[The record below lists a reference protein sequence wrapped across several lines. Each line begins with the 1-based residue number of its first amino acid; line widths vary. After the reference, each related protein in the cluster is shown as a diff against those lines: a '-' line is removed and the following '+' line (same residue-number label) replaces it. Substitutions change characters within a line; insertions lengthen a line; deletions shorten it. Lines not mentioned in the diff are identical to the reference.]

1 MAYSYVR
8 YTGNGS
14 TTNYTFSFSTISTDH
29 LKVRVNG
36 ALVTNW
42 SFLNASTVQFA
53 AAPASGAIIEIRR
66 ETPKESAIVNFTDGS
81 VLLERDLDLLVTYN
95 LYVAQETDDSL
106 EDAIAVTSTGK
117 YNADGKQI
125 TNLADPDDPTDAVN
139 LDYLQKNYG
148 SNMGTVTPVV
158 TLRTYVYVAT
168 AGQTVFTGGDINGAS
183 LMLTEDFVVVTL
195 NGLQLRAVTDYT
207 LSGGNTITLVSQA
220 SAGDELQVQAF
231 SNFNVANIPSSSV
244 GYTPAGIGA
253 VATTMQSKLR
263 ESVSVLDFMTPEQR
277 SDVLSGNG
285 TLDVLPAINAAI
297 ASVTRQGTFV
307 YPATGI
313 IELPRGAMF
322 LNGTLTLSS
331 GVHLV
336 GHGAGQQGSN
346 WATQFKFPADTAGIV
361 VVKANTG
368 PNQNGGDS
376 SIIEGVYLLGGG
388 GSDTTKHGVDMQA
401 RMKLRD
407 VTVVGFAGNGI
418 NIVADVGAR
427 KNANCWSIDSV
438 TALFNGL
445 HGIYAQG
452 GDANAGYAIGVDAS
466 NNNGWG
472 IWDSSFLGN
481 TYVGCHTDGNGRKS
495 MVHYGGNR
503 YYCLNASLAG
513 STTPGTNGAV
523 WASLGAGGVHVPYYP
538 DWVSGATY
546 LVGGAYASTGVNA
559 RNMFIGCYSESGSQP
574 PSNIVAPSMVLGGL
588 HASGF
593 TAAATSTRIIDS
605 TFTLLKSQS
614 TTSGGNVSIGTGS
627 GGDTGAVMALGDP
640 SSSGVYPYRLKYST
654 GRWELNWGNAADWL
668 YLYNRDTT
676 PANGFA
682 RDLSS
687 GFGGI
692 GFPGGYYGPSMKY
705 RGGAAAA
712 PTTGTYLQGD
722 IVYNTSPTASGFV
735 GWVCV
740 AGGTPGTWKTFGAIS
755 A

>member
-1 MAYSYVR
+1 MAGVKISDLP
-8 YTGNGS
+8 S
-14 TTNYTFSFSTISTDH
+14 ATT
-29 LKVRVNG
+29 
-36 ALVTNW
+36 
-42 SFLNASTVQFA
+42 
-53 AAPASGAIIEIRR
+53 P
-66 ETPKESAIVNFTDGS
+66 
-81 VLLERDLDLLVTYN
+81 
-95 LYVAQETDDSL
+95 
-106 EDAIAVTSTGK
+106 
-117 YNADGKQI
+117 
-125 TNLADPDDPTDAVN
+125 
-139 LDYLQKNYG
+139 
-148 SNMGTVTPVV
+148 
-158 TLRTYVYVAT
+158 
-168 AGQTVFTGGDINGAS
+168 
-183 LMLTEDFVVVTL
+183 
-195 NGLQLRAVTDYT
+195 
-207 LSGGNTITLVSQA
+207 LSGTESVPI
-220 SAGDELQVQAF
+220 VQGGVTVKATP
-231 SNFNVANIPSSSV
+231 ANIN
-244 GYTPAGIGA
+244 A
-253 VATTMQSKLR
+253 VATYTNTGTGAVSRLVSSKLGD
-263 ESVSVLDFMTPEQR
+263 SVSVLDFMTPEQR

-285 TLDVLPAINAAI
+285 TIDVLPAINAAI

-313 IELPRGAMF
+313 IELPRGSMF

-361 VVKANTG
+361 TVKANTG

-388 GSDTTKHGVDMQA
+388 GVDTTKHGVDMQA

-438 TALFNGL
+438 TVLFNGL

-472 IWDSSFLGN
+472 IWDNSFLGN

-503 YYCLNASLAG
+503 YYCLDASLAG

-523 WASLGAGGVHVPYYP
+523 WALIGAGGVNVPYYP

-546 LVGGAYASTGVNA
+546 LVGGAYASTGLNA
-559 RNMFIGCYSESGSQP
+559 RNLFIGCYSESGSQP

-593 TAAATSTRIIDS
+593 TAAANSTRIIDS

-614 TTSGGNVSIGTGS
+614 TASGGNVSIGTGA

-640 SSSGVYPYRLKYST
+640 SSSSVYPYRLKYST
-654 GRWELNWGNAADWL
+654 GSWALNWGNAADWL
-668 YLYNRDTT
+668 YLFNRDAT

-722 IVYNTSPTASGFV
+722 IIYNTSPTASGFV